1 VESTAKGLPE
11 ERQGL
16 PEPVRRGNRMKGRF
30 GLQNLFWGRKSDR
43 KQSAIGPRR
52 FKAIVYSRRTPIF
65 TPMTVHFPFQNTY
78 AALPANFFARVA
90 PTPVASPRLIK
101 LNRPLAIHLGLDPDL
116 LSSPEGTEILAG
128 KRVPDGADPI
138 AMAYAGHQ
146 FGHFVPQ
153 LGDGRAILL
162 GEVIDADGV
171 RRDIQ
176 LKGSG
181 PTPFSRRG
189 DGRAALGP
197 VLREYIVSEAMAAL
211 GIPTTRSLA
220 AVITGENVMR
230 ETPLPGAVLT
240 RVASSHIR
248 VGTFQYFAARGDTDG
263 VRRLADHVIARHY
276 PQIAGAER
284 PYLALLNA
292 VTARQ
297 AELVARWLL
306 VGFIHGVMNTDNTSV
321 SGETIDYGPCAFM
334 DHYDPAKVFSS
345 IDEQGRYA
353 YANQPRI
360 ALWNLTRLAE
370 CLLPLLSDDKDKA
383 IEEAQAALGEFA
395 ETFATAYQAGLRN
408 KVGLFTMR
416 DGDEA
421 LVQDL
426 LDTMARNQADFT
438 LTFRRLSD
446 AALDPAGD
454 AEVRSLFADPAAYD
468 EWAARWRQRLGDEPQ
483 TATTRRAAMR
493 SVNPAFIPR
502 NHRVEAVIE
511 AAVNRDDFAPFEALL
526 TVLSKPFEDQPDFAV
541 YADPPEPHQRV
552 LQTFCGT

>member
-1 VESTAKGLPE
+1 
-11 ERQGL
+11 
-16 PEPVRRGNRMKGRF
+16 
-30 GLQNLFWGRKSDR
+30 
-43 KQSAIGPRR
+43 
-52 FKAIVYSRRTPIF
+52 
-65 TPMTVHFPFQNTY
+65 MTVHFPFQNTY
-78 AALPANFFARVA
+78 AALPDGFFARVA
-90 PTPVASPRLIK
+90 PTPVAAPRLIK
-101 LNRPLAIHLGLDPDL
+101 LNRPLAVHLGLDPDRL
-116 LSSPEGTEILAG
+116 ASPEGVEILAG

-162 GEVIDADGV
+162 GEVIDADGI

-220 AVITGENVMR
+220 AVITGESVRR
-230 ETPLPGAVLT
+230 ETLLPGAVLT

-248 VGTFQYFAARGDTDG
+248 VGTFQYFAARSDTEG
-263 VRRLADHVIARHY
+263 VRRLADHAIARHY
-276 PQIAGAER
+276 PEAANAPR
-284 PYLALLNA
+284 PYHALLEG
-292 VTARQ
+292 VIARQ

-306 VGFIHGVMNTDNTSV
+306 VGFIHGVMNTDNSSI

-334 DHYDPAKVFSS
+334 DGYDPATVFSS

-360 ALWNLTRLAE
+360 ALWNMTRLAE
-370 CLLPLLSDDKDKA
+370 CLLPLLSDEQNKA
-383 IEEAQAALGEFA
+383 IAEAQAALGGFA
-395 ETFATAYQAGLRN
+395 DIFDTVYQAGLRR
-408 KVGLFTMR
+408 KIGLFTAR
-416 DGDEA
+416 DDDRVLA
-421 LVQDL
+421 QDL
-426 LDTMARNQADFT
+426 LDAMAKNQADFT

-446 AALDPAGD
+446 AALDPAD
-454 AEVRSLFADPAAYD
+454 DSKIRQLFAEPTAYD
-468 EWAARWRQRLGDEPQ
+468 EWAVRWRQRIGDEENAPAARQ
-483 TATTRRAAMR
+483 AAMR
-493 SVNPAFIPR
+493 TVNPAFIPR

-511 AAVNRDDFAPFEALL
+511 AATNRDDYAPFEELL
-526 TVLSKPFEDQPDFAV
+526 AVLSKPYENQPALSA

>member
-1 VESTAKGLPE
+1 
-11 ERQGL
+11 
-16 PEPVRRGNRMKGRF
+16 
-30 GLQNLFWGRKSDR
+30 
-43 KQSAIGPRR
+43 
-52 FKAIVYSRRTPIF
+52 
-65 TPMTVHFPFQNTY
+65 MTVHFPFQNTY
-78 AALPANFFARVA
+78 SALPANFFARVA
-90 PTPVASPRLIK
+90 PTPVTSPRLIK

-116 LSSPEGTEILAG
+116 LSSPEGAEILAG
-128 KRVPDGADPI
+128 KRLPDGADPI

-197 VLREYIVSEAMAAL
+197 VLREYVVSEAMAAL

-220 AVITGENVMR
+220 AVVTGEVVMR
-230 ETPLPGAVLT
+230 ETALPGAVLT

-248 VGTFQYFAARGDTDG
+248 VGTFQFFASRGDTDG

-276 PQIAGAER
+276 PQAAAAER
-284 PYLALLNA
+284 PYAALLA
-292 VTARQ
+292 GVIGRQ

-306 VGFIHGVMNTDNTSV
+306 VGFIHGVMNIDNSSI

-334 DHYDPAKVFSS
+334 DHYDPAAVFSS

-370 CLLPLLSDDKDKA
+370 CLLPLFSDDQDKA
-383 IEEAQAALGEFA
+383 IAEAQDLLGAFA
-395 ETFATAYQAGLRN
+395 EKFSAAYQAGLRQ
-408 KVGLFTMR
+408 KIGLFTAR

-426 LDTMARNQADFT
+426 LDAMAKNQADFT
-438 LTFRRLSD
+438 LTFRRLAD
-446 AALDPAGD
+446 AALDGANDG
-454 AEVRSLFADPAAYD
+454 AVGQLFADPAAFGD
-468 EWAARWRQRLGDEPQ
+468 WATRWRQRTASETQSADE
-483 TATTRRAAMR
+483 RRNAMR
-493 SVNPAFIPR
+493 LVNPAFIPR
-502 NHRVEAVIE
+502 NHRIEAIIE
-511 AAVNRDDFAPFEALL
+511 AAVNRDDYAPFEELL
-526 TVLSKPFEDQPDFAV
+526 TVLAKPFDDQPAFAA
-541 YADPPEPHQRV
+541 YAEPPQPEQRV